1 MSTLFDLAAE
11 YREAADRLSEL
22 DLPDEVVRDTLE
34 SLSGDLTAKATNIAA
49 MCANWASLVAQIR
62 EAEARM
68 VERRRALERRA
79 ERVRQY
85 LLDAMLYAGIERIDS
100 PHFALAVKANPPS
113 VRVDDARQLPAE
125 YLRTPDPPEPEPDK
139 PRIRAALSS
148 GLDVPG
154 ARLVQT
160 RRIDIR

>member
-11 YREAADRLSEL
+11 YREAADKLAEL

-34 SLSGDLTAKATNIAA
+34 SLSGDLSAKATNIAA
-49 MCANWASLVAQIR
+49 MCANWAALIAQIR

-68 VERRRALERRA
+68 AERRKKLEQRA
-79 ERVRQY
+79 ERVRGY

-100 PHFALAVKANPPS
+100 PHFALSVKANPPS
-113 VRVDDARQLPAE
+113 VKVDDPRQLPPE
-125 YLRTPDPPEPEPDK
+125 YLRTPPPPAPEPDK
-139 PRIRAALSS
+139 TRIRAALAS
-148 GLDVPG
+148 GADVPG

-160 RRIDIR
+160 RRVEIR